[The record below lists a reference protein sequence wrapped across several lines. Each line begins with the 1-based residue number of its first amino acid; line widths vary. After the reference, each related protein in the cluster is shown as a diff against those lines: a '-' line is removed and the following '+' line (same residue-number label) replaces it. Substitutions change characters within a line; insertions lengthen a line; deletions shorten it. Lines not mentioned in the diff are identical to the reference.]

1 MSRFN
6 HDAKTIEDI
15 KSYAKNRALQV
26 LGEGATLESITETY
40 YGALIK
46 WKYKNTDYFSLF
58 ITPEHRNKGVY
69 IKEMGLNGYKIL
81 TVPDCEIEEFL
92 KTKKI
97 EHVVLNRF
105 LETPEYKA
113 IDSFYKNEK
122 AKRSGVFLMNHID
135 EGLAI
140 LDFLKADETTKKA
153 YCLHPILQEDS
164 SLKTNYKNIDFS
176 NFDPKALIL
185 AMEYR
190 SVANEYLSYRK
201 ISSVDDIRLS
211 PLKEIQEMLKADKI
225 QNYKDF
231 LLYHQGTHPRTKDLE
246 LYFNNWLEKLEIKD
260 LFKEYKNRLVIPEV

>member
-26 LGEGATLESITETY
+26 LGEGATLESISETY

-46 WKYKNTDYFSLF
+46 WKYKDQDYYSLF
-58 ITPEHRNKGVY
+58 ITPENRNKGIY
-69 IKEMGLNGYKIL
+69 LKEINLNGYKIL
-81 TVPDCEIEEFL
+81 TVPDCDIEEFL
-92 KTKKI
+92 NTKKV

-105 LETPEYKA
+105 LETAEYKA
-113 IDSFYKNEK
+113 IDSFYKNKK
-122 AKRSGVFLMNHID
+122 AKRSGMLLMNHID

-140 LDFLKADETTKKA
+140 LDFLGADEITKKA
-153 YCLHPILQEDS
+153 YCLHPILQGDDS
-164 SLKTNYKNIDFS
+164 LNSNYNSMNFK

-190 SVANEYLSYRK
+190 SVANEYLSHRK
-201 ISSVDDIRLS
+201 ISSVEEIRLS